1 MLCNIESKHKRA
13 YTGNTKKVGEEYEMK
28 LTEKEIEFIK
38 TNLKNADELLS
49 SSDPNDLIDALD
61 EFSVF
66 TMDENDDITDIGRAA
81 ERIID
86 KIAYSD

>member
-1 MLCNIESKHKRA
+1 
-13 YTGNTKKVGEEYEMK
+13 MK
-28 LTEKEIEFIK
+28 LTDKEIEFIK

-49 SSDPNDLIDALD
+49 SSDPNDLIEALD

>member
-1 MLCNIESKHKRA
+1 
-13 YTGNTKKVGEEYEMK
+13 MK
-28 LTEKEIEFIK
+28 LTDEEIEFIK

-61 EFSVF
+61 ELSVY
-66 TMDENDDITDIGRAA
+66 TMDENDDITDIGRTA

-86 KIAYSD
+86 KIVYND

>member
-1 MLCNIESKHKRA
+1 
-13 YTGNTKKVGEEYEMK
+13 MK

-38 TNLKNADELLS
+38 TNLKNADKLLS

>member
-1 MLCNIESKHKRA
+1 
-13 YTGNTKKVGEEYEMK
+13 MK
-28 LTEKEIEFIK
+28 LTDKEIEFIK

-49 SSDPNDLIDALD
+49 SSDPNDLIEALD

-66 TMDENDDITDIGRAA
+66 TMDENDDITDIGRTA

>member
-1 MLCNIESKHKRA
+1 
-13 YTGNTKKVGEEYEMK
+13 MK
-28 LTEKEIEFIK
+28 LTDKEIEFIK

-49 SSDPNDLIDALD
+49 SSDPNDLIEALD
-61 EFSVF
+61 ELSVF

>member
-1 MLCNIESKHKRA
+1 
-13 YTGNTKKVGEEYEMK
+13 MK

-61 EFSVF
+61 ELSVF

>member
-1 MLCNIESKHKRA
+1 MNLND
-13 YTGNTKKVGEEYEMK
+13 
-28 LTEKEIEFIK
+28 KEIEFIK

-49 SSDPNDLIDALD
+49 SSNPNELIEALD

-66 TMDENDDITDIGRAA
+66 TMDEDDEITDIGRVA

-86 KIAYSD
+86 KIVYSD

>member
-1 MLCNIESKHKRA
+1 
-13 YTGNTKKVGEEYEMK
+13 MK

-81 ERIID
+81 ELIIN

>member
-1 MLCNIESKHKRA
+1 
-13 YTGNTKKVGEEYEMK
+13 MK
-28 LTEKEIEFIK
+28 LTDKEIEFIK

-61 EFSVF
+61 ELSVY

-86 KIAYSD
+86 KIVYND

>member
-1 MLCNIESKHKRA
+1 
-13 YTGNTKKVGEEYEMK
+13 MK

>member
-1 MLCNIESKHKRA
+1 
-13 YTGNTKKVGEEYEMK
+13 MK
-28 LTEKEIEFIK
+28 LTDKEIEFIK

-61 EFSVF
+61 ELSVY
-66 TMDENDDITDIGRAA
+66 TMDENDDITDIGRTA

-86 KIAYSD
+86 KIVYNN

>member
-1 MLCNIESKHKRA
+1 
-13 YTGNTKKVGEEYEMK
+13 MK
-28 LTEKEIEFIK
+28 LTDKEIEFIK

-49 SSDPNDLIDALD
+49 SSDPNDLIEALD
-61 EFSVF
+61 ELSVF
-66 TMDENDDITDIGRAA
+66 TMDENDDITDIGRTA

>member
-1 MLCNIESKHKRA
+1 
-13 YTGNTKKVGEEYEMK
+13 MK

-66 TMDENDDITDIGRAA
+66 TMDENEDITDIGRAA

>member
-1 MLCNIESKHKRA
+1 MELN
-13 YTGNTKKVGEEYEMK
+13 NT
-28 LTEKEIEFIK
+28 EIDFIK
-38 TNLKNADELLS
+38 MNLKNADTLLV

-61 EFSVF
+61 ELSVD
-66 TMDENDDITDIGRAA
+66 TMDDNDDITDIGRQA

>member
-1 MLCNIESKHKRA
+1 
-13 YTGNTKKVGEEYEMK
+13 MK
-28 LTEKEIEFIK
+28 LTDKEIDFIK

-49 SSDPNDLIDALD
+49 SSDPNDLIEALD
-61 EFSVF
+61 ELSVF
-66 TMDENDDITDIGRAA
+66 TMDENDDITDIGRTA

>member
-1 MLCNIESKHKRA
+1 
-13 YTGNTKKVGEEYEMK
+13 MK
-28 LTEKEIEFIK
+28 LTDKEIEFIK

-49 SSDPNDLIDALD
+49 SSDPNDLIEVLD
-61 EFSVF
+61 ELSVF
-66 TMDENDDITDIGRAA
+66 TMDENDDITDIGRTA

>member
-1 MLCNIESKHKRA
+1 
-13 YTGNTKKVGEEYEMK
+13 MK
-28 LTEKEIEFIK
+28 LTDKEIEFIK

-61 EFSVF
+61 ELSVY
-66 TMDENDDITDIGRAA
+66 TMDENDDITDIGRTA

-86 KIAYSD
+86 KIVYND

>member
-1 MLCNIESKHKRA
+1 
-13 YTGNTKKVGEEYEMK
+13 MK
-28 LTEKEIEFIK
+28 LTDKEIEFIK
-38 TNLKNADELLS
+38 MNFKNADELLS

-61 EFSVF
+61 ELSVY

-86 KIAYSD
+86 KIVYND

>member
-1 MLCNIESKHKRA
+1 
-13 YTGNTKKVGEEYEMK
+13 MK

-61 EFSVF
+61 ELSVF

-86 KIAYSD
+86 KIAYSDQALIMGAFLIP

>member
-1 MLCNIESKHKRA
+1 
-13 YTGNTKKVGEEYEMK
+13 MK
-28 LTEKEIEFIK
+28 LTDKEIDFIK

-49 SSDPNDLIDALD
+49 SSDPNDLIEALD
-61 EFSVF
+61 ELSVF

-86 KIAYSD
+86 KIAYSDQHS